1 MGLLVLGQLERE
13 VFSFADSQYRSGYVV
28 IRFVVGALRNW
39 MSDSSKICIV
49 LSQSAYLLITMRA
62 LSRFV
67 SLSPQWISSVLNWGI
82 RVIIS
87 PDFHDRHRVL
97 EGKVGM
103 INIWLVSIV
112 GFLCQPLCFIPILLL
127 VLWSFSRLL
136 SEIEVEVLIC
146 CWVFICW
153 FISKFSVSLIRALEP
168 FASVKSFSRGVSII
182 SMTFLML
189 KMHHHIFVGC
199 QAVAS
204 ASLQLCSMFPCFLCW
219 LKLFINETIN
229 HLFEF
234 FMSWSSNDAESFYP
248 ATLSVFQDDSNSE
261 QCSR

>member
-28 IRFVVGALRNW
+28 ICFRGGQDLNISLDFGALRNW

-103 INIWLVSIV
+103 INI
-112 GFLCQPLCFIPILLL
+112 
-127 VLWSFSRLL
+127 
-136 SEIEVEVLIC
+136 
-146 CWVFICW
+146 
-153 FISKFSVSLIRALEP
+153 
-168 FASVKSFSRGVSII
+168 
-182 SMTFLML
+182 
-189 KMHHHIFVGC
+189 
-199 QAVAS
+199 
-204 ASLQLCSMFPCFLCW
+204 
-219 LKLFINETIN
+219 
-229 HLFEF
+229 
-234 FMSWSSNDAESFYP
+234 
-248 ATLSVFQDDSNSE
+248 
-261 QCSR
+261 